1 MIYFLKI
8 KKKLE
13 VVDRE
18 KLKTKILQKYKI
30 Q

>member
-8 KKKLE
+8 KKLE